1 MKEDLTDLA
10 GQSLFSAGESYWLV
24 HWLWHGPWPLYIL
37 AISYI
42 RQVVDEWV
50 KVAQSC
56 LTLCDPMDCSPPGSS
71 VREILQARILEEV
84 AIPFSRGS
92 SWPIHGLNQCLL
104 CCSQSLYCLSHQ
116 VRELQC
122 RKSPLLHKKLYLSCG
137 IASSWVSQKGQ
148 NSSLALR
155 LACPGHLS
163 PQWRVWRAGAG
174 GSSRKSRAFSVLL
187 RVPPRASLPEESG
200 DPRQTGE
207 FHEAIGAWAPARGWL
222 TPEQPLRPVV
232 RNKSIRWGG
241 WPASRLR
248 WVRD

>member
-24 HWLWHGPWPLYIL
+24 HWLWYGSWPLCIL

-42 RQVVDEWV
+42 RPVVDEWV

-71 VREILQARILEEV
+71 VHEILQARILEGV

-104 CCSQSLYCLSHQ
+104 RCSQSLYCLSHQ

-148 NSSLALR
+148 NSSLALH

-163 PQWRVWRAGAG
+163 PQWRVWRAGG
-174 GSSRKSRAFSVLL
+174 VVPGKDELFLSCWGSPLGLLFQRRVVTLDKLESSVK
-187 RVPPRASLPEESG
+187 P
-200 DPRQTGE
+200 
-207 FHEAIGAWAPARGWL
+207 
-222 TPEQPLRPVV
+222 
-232 RNKSIRWGG
+232 
-241 WPASRLR
+241 
-248 WVRD
+248 